1 MRSAPRFLLLGFG
14 ILFVGLAVVIARNL
28 ATPNPAN
35 PFPALM
41 TIPFLGIGA
50 FLIAWPLRARIA
62 LHGTRIEVRGL
73 LQERSA
79 DVSEIEGRRT
89 VQSRNGSY
97 TKLYLKQGAG
107 TVNYSNSFAL
117 DDDFRAWL
125 QQVPDLDKRDRE
137 ALLDEISHE
146 QELGATPEE
155 RLGKL
160 ASAKT
165 WGVFLTIVSIASAA
179 ALLFPEAVLRGPAAI
194 VLAATPVA
202 AYVLVQRS
210 PLLYA
215 VFKQKADPRAELSIA
230 LVVSGVGLLLS
241 VTGQHFVSVQPLLV
255 LMVPAGLAYFFG
267 FQSVCRQSSQ
277 KPGNLLGLLFIAGLY
292 GAGFGMMADTIA
304 DRAPATT
311 YSADVLSKH
320 VSRGRSTSYYLELSP
335 WGPMTTPNQVSVPA
349 HTYGS
354 LQAGDEVC
362 LALHPGSVRAP
373 WYQLIECTERF
384 SPDLTH

>member
-1 MRSAPRFLLLGFG
+1 
-14 ILFVGLAVVIARNL
+14 
-28 ATPNPAN
+28 
-35 PFPALM
+35 
-41 TIPFLGIGA
+41 
-50 FLIAWPLRARIA
+50 
-62 LHGTRIEVRGL
+62 
-73 LQERSA
+73 
-79 DVSEIEGRRT
+79 
-89 VQSRNGSY
+89 
-97 TKLYLKQGAG
+97 GAG
-107 TVNYSNSFAL
+107 TMNYSNSFAL
-117 DDDFRAWL
+117 DDDFRAWI

-160 ASAKT
+160 ANAKT

-179 ALLFPEAVLRGPAAI
+179 ALLFPEAALRGPASL
-194 VLAATPVA
+194 VLAATPIA
-202 AYVLVQRS
+202 AFVLIQRS

-230 LVVSGVGLLLS
+230 LVVSGFGLLLS
-241 VTGQHFVSVQPLLV
+241 VTRQHFVSLQPLLV
-255 LMVPAGLAYFFG
+255 RMVPAGLAYFFG
-267 FQSVCRQSSQ
+267 FESVCRHGSQ
-277 KPGNLLGLLFIAGLY
+277 KPGNIFVLLFIAGLY

-320 VSRGRSTSYYLELSP
+320 VSRGRSTSYYLELAP
-335 WGPMTTPNQVSVPA
+335 WGPMTAPNQLSVPA

-354 LQAGDEVC
+354 LQVGDEVC
-362 LALHPGSVRAP
+362 LVLHPGSLRVP
-373 WYQLIECTERF
+373 WYQLIDCTDRF